1 MIRRAIVWF
10 RQDLRLDDN
19 EALTEALHTVDEVY
33 PVYVFDPR
41 KINAQTTFGFHKTGD
56 HRLRFLHESVSDLR
70 KQLRELGCDLVV
82 RMGHPEEEL
91 ARLAKKLHTKWVFC
105 NRERT
110 RDEVLVQDSLEQNLW
125 SIGQEIRYTRGK
137 MLYYT
142 RDLPFPVTH
151 TPDTFSSFRK
161 EVVDITP
168 VRAPLPR
175 PESLNTITEVD
186 PGELQSLDELACRSI
201 AVTNANSLFAGGE
214 KTAHLRLED
223 LLRDDLTSYTDEHK
237 LLDHSSLISP
247 WISSG
252 CISPKRVYANLQTKI
267 SQDRN
272 CRASAEIIKQGLL
285 RRDFLRLMGKKH
297 TNKIFLRGGIRA
309 EENRKLKNDDK
320 ALKKWME
327 GRTAKPLINAFMQE
341 LSTTGYLSTKGRQIS
356 ATYLVHEMGV
366 NWQMGASYFESVLI
380 DYDPCS
386 NYGNWNRV
394 ADVDLD
400 DRKLKHYNLAAQ
412 VRKYDPEA
420 EYIRKWT
427 SAYQGQSPRE
437 IHAMHEHQSHC

>member
-33 PVYVFDPR
+33 PVYVFDER
-41 KINAQTTFGFHKTGD
+41 KFRDNTDFGFPKSGD
-56 HRLRFLHESVSDLR
+56 HRRRFVLESIKDLR
-70 KQLRELGCDLVV
+70 TQLQALGSNLII
-82 RMGHPEEEL
+82 RLGKPEDEL
-91 ARLAKKLHTKWVFC
+91 AALAKKLHTKWVFC

-110 RDEVLVQDSLEQNLW
+110 RDEVLVQDRLEQNLW

-151 TPDTFSSFRK
+151 TPDTFSAFRK

-175 PESLNTITEVD
+175 PETLNAITEVD
-186 PGELQSLDELACRSI
+186 AGEMLSLKELAGRSI
-201 AVTNANSLFAGGE
+201 TATNPNSLFVGGE
-214 KTAHLRLED
+214 KTAQLRLEY

-252 CISPKRVYANLQTKI
+252 CISPKRVYANLQAKI

-272 CRASAEIIKQGLL
+272 CCASAEIIKQGLL

-297 TNKIFLRGGIRA
+297 TNKIFLRGGIRS
-309 EENRKLKNDDK
+309 EINH
-320 ALKKWME
+320 ALKDDRTALNKWIE
-327 GRTAKPLINAFMQE
+327 GRTAKPLINAFMKE
-341 LSTTGYLSTKGRQIS
+341 LSATGYLSTKGRQIS
-356 ATYLVHEMGV
+356 AIYLVHAMGV

-400 DRKLKHYNLAAQ
+400 DRKLTHYNLAAQ

-420 EYIRKWT
+420 EYIRKWA
-427 SAYQGQSPRE
+427 SDYKGQSSRE
-437 IHAMHEHQSHC
+437 IHALHEEVAV